1 MSKKRR
7 ISHDQDDIDRK
18 DTSDGDYKKSAV
30 KESRELFEGTYS
42 DEDDDGPARDNT
54 LPDFLLNALVNNLE
68 RVNNENCPFE
78 EYIDLEESAWG
89 ISNEARHLIIHKN
102 YHDLINFVSNKFASW
117 KPGTL
122 VHSTITGTAG
132 IGKSMFALYLAR
144 TVLPEEGD
152 SIVSSYTMETG
163 FGRSQKETAN
173 LQGLFS
179 RTRRQ
184 RTVSR
189 SSTQQEAAQ
198 KSRNYSIDCWY
209 CPTL

>member
-1 MSKKRR
+1 MSGKAKRVEPGESY
-7 ISHDQDDIDRK
+7 IHN
-18 DTSDGDYKKSAV
+18 SD
-30 KESRELFEGTYS
+30 S

-144 TVLPEEGD
+144 KLVENNVGVVLYYGDRFWAFTKRDGKLARTFLQNSKTKNGIKIFYAAGSRPKESQLLDRLLVLPNVVV
-152 SIVSSYTMETG
+152 I
-163 FGRSQKETAN
+163 R
-173 LQGLFS
+173 
-179 RTRRQ
+179 
-184 RTVSR
+184 
-189 SSTQQEAAQ
+189 
-198 KSRNYSIDCWY
+198 DC
-209 CPTL
+209 